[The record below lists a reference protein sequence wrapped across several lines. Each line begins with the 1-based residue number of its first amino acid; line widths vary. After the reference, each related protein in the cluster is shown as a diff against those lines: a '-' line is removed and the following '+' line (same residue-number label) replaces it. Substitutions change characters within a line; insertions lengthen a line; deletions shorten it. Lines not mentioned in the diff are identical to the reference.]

1 MSMLTINQPVYTL
14 DNELLLPAGNLIST
28 ETLKALISSNKSE
41 SYESHSLLYC
51 GSIKKDMMEFMHAP
65 PYKTIFDD
73 KDKVAEI
80 LDLMK
85 QVDLIIP
92 VLQALDYFR
101 QNDFYTYRHFLMVF
115 ALSTILAKDFFSD
128 PEDRMSLVQTGPTHD
143 IGKICVPLEILK
155 KNSPL
160 SRAELNFL
168 EHHTAAGYV
177 LLSYYYRDT
186 RNLTVKVARD
196 HHERIDNSGYPRAI
210 NLNDKMIEIIAVSDV
225 YDALISPRPYRAV
238 SYDNRTALEEITTM
252 AEKGKFSWDV
262 VKALVAHNRKSKP
275 HPSETT
281 VSPEKRGTP
290 PSDNVYGV
298 IAEDDI
304 ES

>member
-1 MSMLTINQPVYTL
+1 MSMLTISQPVYTL
-14 DNELLLPAGNLIST
+14 ENELLLSAGNVLSE
-28 ETLKALISSNKSE
+28 ETLENLISSNKST
-41 SYESHSLLYC
+41 SYQTHSLLHY
-51 GSIKKDMMEFMHAP
+51 GSIRKDMLEFMHEP
-65 PYKTIFDD
+65 PYKTVFAD
-73 KDKVAEI
+73 KNKVAEI

-85 QVDLIIP
+85 HVDLIIP
-92 VLQALDYFR
+92 VLQSLDYFR
-101 QNDFYTYRHFLMVF
+101 RHDFYTYRHFLMVF

-128 PEDRMSLVQTGPTHD
+128 VKDRMSLAQTGPTHD
-143 IGKICVPLEILK
+143 IGKICVSLEILK
-155 KNSPL
+155 KNDPL
-160 SRAELNFL
+160 SRAELNIL
-168 EHHTAAGYV
+168 KHHTAAGYV

-225 YDALISPRPYRAV
+225 YDALISPRPYRTE

-304 ES
+304 